1 MSLPERQSELV
12 DTHRA
17 IQDAGLPYVLVG
29 GWAVS
34 AFQARFTTD
43 VDMVLPETSL
53 DEYDALLTNAGYTKE
68 FDNDVANI
76 YEGRI
81 VRYEKPVGENTVEFD
96 ALVGALRCR
105 QTDAE
110 WSYRYLEEHS
120 LVESLDV
127 AEDLAARIPE
137 PALLFALKLHSG
149 RLADARDLVV
159 VGSNADFDRIERH
172 IYRGSSN
179 ALAAQIEGVLGQLEN
194 EGFADSFKG
203 VFQQGEVPVDDVDS
217 LIEFLRTQRT
227 ELEQGDG

>member
-1 MSLPERQSELV
+1 MSLPERQTELI

-17 IQDAGLPYVLVG
+17 IQDAGLPYVLVV

-43 VDMVLPETSL
+43 VDMVLPEISL
-53 DEYDALLTNAGYTKE
+53 DEYDALLTNAGYIRE

-120 LVESLDV
+120 LVESFDV
-127 AEDLAARIPE
+127 AKQKLRTFSIYCGS
-137 PALLFALKLHSG
+137 LL
-149 RLADARDLVV
+149 LVV
-159 VGSNADFDRIERH
+159 TNPHVPTISAHSIISIFILKDRGIDRH
-172 IYRGSSN
+172 
-179 ALAAQIEGVLGQLEN
+179 L
-194 EGFADSFKG
+194 
-203 VFQQGEVPVDDVDS
+203 VD
-217 LIEFLRTQRT
+217 
-227 ELEQGDG
+227 